1 MERVLKS
8 ENLQAAVL
16 VPGLPGKKKPRIIV
30 HDVPNVM
37 SEKELLAS
45 LPQRNLNSSEN
56 ERPHDEVRIS
66 PKTGSWNAESI
77 NIVLEVSHKT
87 KAIFLKQDR
96 VYIG

>member
-8 ENLQAAVL
+8 ENLQVAVL
-16 VPGLPGKKKPRIIV
+16 VPGKKKPRIIV

-66 PKTGSWNAESI
+66 PGSGNAESI
-77 NIVLEVSHKT
+77 NIMLEVSHKT